1 MYTTVLATSAQELF
15 DQFGL
20 HTEAFLAH
28 LIAFIIIAFIIGA
41 FGIKPVM
48 KQLDER
54 RRRIEEG
61 EAMHERSSREL
72 AEVRQ
77 NSERILDE
85 ARDAGQAEI
94 ERARATAAQLRE
106 DLSAKAGAEAKTIIE
121 NARSQAARDTER
133 EKEALRGEFARLVAL
148 TAEQVTGKILSEADH
163 RAINADA
170 ISKL

>member
-1 MYTTVLATSAQELF
+1 
-15 DQFGL
+15 
-20 HTEAFLAH
+20 
-28 LIAFIIIAFIIGA
+28 
-41 FGIKPVM
+41 
-48 KQLDER
+48 
-54 RRRIEEG
+54 
-61 EAMHERSSREL
+61 MHERSSREL

-94 ERARATAAQLRE
+94 ERARASAAQLRE
-106 DLSAKAGAEAKTIIE
+106 DLSAKASAEAKTIID
-121 NARSQAARDTER
+121 NAHSQAARDTER

-163 RAINADA
+163 RATNADA